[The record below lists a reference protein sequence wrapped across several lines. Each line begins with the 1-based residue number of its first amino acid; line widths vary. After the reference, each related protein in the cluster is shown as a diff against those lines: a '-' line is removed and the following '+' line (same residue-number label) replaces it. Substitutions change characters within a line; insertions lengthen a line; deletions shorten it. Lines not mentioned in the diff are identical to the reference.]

1 MDQEALQHRVRR
13 PRPNRVA
20 GASVAGGLAVTL
32 SLLLTQTAFAD
43 MPRLGTQGSAQ
54 RLVVDGKPMLVLG
67 GELGNSSASSQAYMA
82 RYWPKLKAM
91 NLNTVLAPASWELIE
106 PKEGSFDFSSVDG
119 LIKDARAQDMHL
131 VLLWFGAW
139 KNSMSTYVPSWV
151 KRDDVRFPRAKAANG
166 VSQEILSAFST
177 NTRDADAKA
186 YAALLAH
193 LKAVDA
199 KGTVLMVQVENEI
212 GMLPVAREWGPEANA
227 AWAAPVP
234 AELLQ
239 RLSSSN
245 QVGGGTAIEPE
256 LRALWA
262 AHGSKTSGAWSQV
275 FGDADAGQEVFTA
288 WFYARYADAVT
299 RAGKAAYPL
308 PMYVNVA
315 LNRAGKAPG
324 EYPSGGPLPHL
335 IDVWKTGAPSL
346 DLISPDIYFPNFNDL
361 AGRYKRP
368 DNSLFIP
375 EANNVGAPETPANA
389 FYAIGKLDAFGFS
402 PFQVENAE
410 AKEQE
415 AVTQAYGVLKQLTP
429 AILAA
434 QGLNRMSGFK
444 PRVLEDGTVLDQ
456 PVGQTI
462 GDYRFTV
469 GFVDPWTP
477 RADQKTASHGGMII
491 QIGPEEYLMAGRGLV
506 ITFAGAGDG
515 APIAGIDS
523 AVEGVFDAQGR
534 WVPGRALNGD
544 QTHQGRH
551 VRLPPDQFQI
561 QRVKLY
567 RYR

>member
-1 MDQEALQHRVRR
+1 MNQEALQHRVRR
-13 PRPNRVA
+13 PRPRGVA
-20 GASVAGGLAVTL
+20 AVGGLAVAV
-32 SLLLTQTAFAD
+32 SLLLAQDALAGT
-43 MPRLGTQGSAQ
+43 PRLEAQGSAR
-54 RLVVDGKPMLVLG
+54 RLVVDGKPLLVLG

-82 RYWPKLKAM
+82 KYWPKLKAM

-106 PKEGSFDFSSVDG
+106 PKEGVYDFSSVDA
-119 LIKDARAQDMHL
+119 LLKDARAQDMHL

-166 VSQEILSAFST
+166 VSQEILSAFSA

-199 KGTVLMVQVENEI
+199 QGTVLMVQVENEI

-234 AELLQ
+234 AELLR
-239 RLSSSN
+239 RLTS
-245 QVGGGTAIEPE
+245 GGNAIEPE

-262 AHGSKTSGAWSQV
+262 ARGSKTSGTWAQV
-275 FGDADAGQEVFTA
+275 FGDGDAGQEVFTA
-288 WFYARYADAVT
+288 WFYARYAEAVT

-315 LNRAGKAPG
+315 LNRTGKAPG

-346 DLISPDIYFPNFNDL
+346 DLISPDIYFPNFSDL
-361 AGRYKRP
+361 AGRYRRP
-368 DNSLFIP
+368 DNALFIP

-410 AKEQE
+410 PKEQE

-434 QGLNRMSGFK
+434 QGLNKMSGFK

-456 PVGQTI
+456 PVSQVI

-469 GFVDPWTP
+469 AFIDPWTP
-477 RADQKTASHGGMII
+477 MADQKTAGHGGMII
-491 QIGPEEYLMAGRGLV
+491 QVGPEEYLMAGRGLV
-506 ITFAGAGDG
+506 VTFAGAGAGDG
-515 APIAGIDS
+515 PALAGIDS

-534 WVPGRALNGD
+534 WIPGRALNGD

-551 VRLPPDQFQI
+551 IRLPPDQFQI

>member
-13 PRPNRVA
+13 PRPKGVA
-20 GASVAGGLAVTL
+20 AVGGLAVAM
-32 SLLLTQTAFAD
+32 SLLLVQGAVAGT
-43 MPRLGTQGSAQ
+43 PRLEAQGSAR
-54 RLVVDGKPMLVLG
+54 RLVVDGKPLLVLG

-106 PKEGSFDFSSVDG
+106 PKEGVYDFSSVDA
-119 LIKDARAQDMHL
+119 LLKDARAQDMHL
-131 VLLWFGAW
+131 ILLWFGAW

-166 VSQEILSAFST
+166 VSQEILSAFSA

-199 KGTVLMVQVENEI
+199 QGTVLMVQVENEI

-239 RLSSSN
+239 RLAS
-245 QVGGGTAIEPE
+245 GGAAIEPE

-262 AHGSKTSGAWSQV
+262 AHGSKTSGTWAQV
-275 FGDADAGQEVFTA
+275 FGDGDAGQEVFTA

-315 LNRAGKAPG
+315 LNRTGKAPG

-346 DLISPDIYFPNFNDL
+346 DLISPDIYFPNFSDL
-361 AGRYKRP
+361 AGRYRRP
-368 DNSLFIP
+368 DNALFIP

-410 AKEQE
+410 PKEQE
-415 AVTQAYGVLKQLTP
+415 AVTQAYGVLRQLTP

-434 QGLNRMSGFK
+434 QGLNKMSGFK

-456 PVGQTI
+456 PVSQMI

-469 GFVDPWTP
+469 AFIDPWTP
-477 RADQKTASHGGMII
+477 RADQKTAGHGGMII
-491 QIGPEEYLMAGRGLV
+491 QVGPEEYLMAGRGLV
-506 ITFAGAGDG
+506 VTFAGAGDG
-515 APIAGIDS
+515 PALAGIDS

-534 WVPGRALNGD
+534 WIPGRALNGD

-551 VRLPPDQFQI
+551 IRLPPDQFQI

>member
-1 MDQEALQHRVRR
+1 MDQELLRNQACR
-13 PRPNRVA
+13 PRPKGVAVA
-20 GASVAGGLAVTL
+20 GLAL
-32 SLLLTQTAFAD
+32 AASLLLVQGAVAG
-43 MPRLGTQGSAQ
+43 MPRLEAQGSTR

-91 NLNTVLAPASWELIE
+91 NLNTVLAPVSWELIE
-106 PKEGSFDFSSVDG
+106 PKEGTYDFSSVDG
-119 LIKDARAQDMHL
+119 LLKDARAQDMHL
-131 VLLWFGAW
+131 ILLWFGAW

-151 KRDDVRFPRAKAANG
+151 KRDDVRFPRAKSANG
-166 VSQEILSAFST
+166 VSQEILSAFSA

-199 KGTVLMVQVENEI
+199 QGTVLMVQVENEI

-234 AELLQ
+234 PELLE
-239 RLSSSN
+239 RLAT
-245 QVGGGTAIEPE
+245 GGEAIEPE
-256 LRALWA
+256 LRALWS
-262 AHGSKTSGAWSQV
+262 AHGSKTSGTWAQV
-275 FGDADAGQEVFTA
+275 FGDGDAGQEVFTA

-315 LNRAGKAPG
+315 LNRTGKAPG

-346 DLISPDIYFPNFNDL
+346 DLISPDIYFPNFSDL
-361 AGRYKRP
+361 AGRYRRP
-368 DNSLFIP
+368 DNALFIP

-402 PFQVENAE
+402 PFQVENADD
-410 AKEQE
+410 AVQA

-434 QGLNRMSGFK
+434 QGLGKMSGFK

-456 PVGQTI
+456 PVSQVI
-462 GDYRFTV
+462 GDYRFSVAFIDT
-469 GFVDPWTP
+469 WTP
-477 RADQKTASHGGMII
+477 KADQKTAGHGGVII

-506 ITFAGAGDG
+506 VTFSGAGDG
-515 APIAGIDS
+515 PALAGIDS

-534 WVPGRALNGD
+534 WVPGRTLNGD

-551 VRLPPDQFQI
+551 IRLPPDQFQI

>member
-1 MDQEALQHRVRR
+1 MDQGPLQNRAGWPR
-13 PRPNRVA
+13 PRRVA
-20 GASVAGGLAVTL
+20 AAALAA
-32 SLLLTQTAFAD
+32 SLLLVQGAAAG
-43 MPRLGTQGSAQ
+43 MPHLEAQGSAR

-91 NLNTVLAPASWELIE
+91 NLNTVLAPVSWELVE
-106 PKEGSFDFSSVDG
+106 PKEGAYDFSSVDG
-119 LIKDARAQDMHL
+119 LLKDARAQDMHL
-131 VLLWFGAW
+131 MILWFGAW
-139 KNSMSTYVPSWV
+139 KNSMSTYVPAWV
-151 KRDDVRFPRAKAANG
+151 KRDDARFPRAKAANG
-166 VSQEILSAFST
+166 GSQEILSAFSAQ
-177 NTRDADAKA
+177 TRDADAGA

-199 KGTVLMVQVENEI
+199 QGTVLMVQVENEI

-234 AELLQ
+234 PELLE
-239 RLSSSN
+239 RL
-245 QVGGGTAIEPE
+245 VAGGEAIEPE
-256 LRALWA
+256 LRALWR
-262 AHGSKTSGAWSQV
+262 AHGAKTAGSWAQV
-275 FGDADAGQEVFTA
+275 FGDGDAGQEVFTA

-315 LNRAGKAPG
+315 LNRTGKAPG
-324 EYPSGGPLPHL
+324 DYPSGGPLPHL
-335 IDVWKTGAPSL
+335 IDVWKTGAPSV

-368 DNSLFIP
+368 DNALFIP

-389 FYAIGKLDAFGFS
+389 FYTIGKLDALGFS
-402 PFQVENAE
+402 PFQVENADDT
-410 AKEQE
+410 AQA

-434 QGLNRMSGFK
+434 QGLGKMSGFK

-456 PVGQTI
+456 PVSQVI

-469 GFVDPWTP
+469 GFLDPWTP
-477 RADQKTASHGGMII
+477 KADQKTAAHGGLII
-491 QIGPEEYLMAGRGLV
+491 QIGPEEYLIAGRGLV
-506 ITFAGAGDG
+506 VTFAGAGNG
-515 APIAGIDS
+515 PALAGIDS

-534 WVPGRALNGD
+534 WVPGRTLNGD

-551 VRLPPDQFQI
+551 IRLAPGQFQI
-561 QRVKLY
+561 QRVKFY

>member
-1 MDQEALQHRVRR
+1 MGQDRSQDRRSGSRAAGRGVVSALA
-13 PRPNRVA
+13 A
-20 GASVAGGLAVTL
+20 G
-32 SLLLTQTAFAD
+32 LLLTVFATNKAAAQI
-43 MPRLGTQGSAQ
+43 PRLETQGTAR
-54 RLVVDGKPMLVLG
+54 RLVVEGKPLLVIG

-82 RYWPKLKAM
+82 PYWPKLKAM

-106 PKEGSFDFSSVDG
+106 PKEGVYDFSSVDG
-119 LIKDARAQDMHL
+119 LLKDARAQDMHL

-151 KRDDVRFPRAKAANG
+151 KRDQARFPRAQSANG
-166 VSQEILSAFST
+166 VSQEILSAFSGA
-177 NTRDADAKA
+177 TRDADAKA

-193 LKAVDA
+193 LKAVDP

-212 GMLPVAREWGPEANA
+212 GMLPVAREWGPVANA

-234 AELLQ
+234 AALIQ
-239 RLSSSN
+239 RLTD
-245 QVGGGTAIEPE
+245 GGAAIEPE
-256 LRALWA
+256 LRALWQ
-262 AHGSKTSGAWSQV
+262 AHGARTSGSWAQV

-288 WFYARYADAVT
+288 WFYARYAEAVT
-299 RAGKAAYPL
+299 QAGKAAYPL

-324 EYPSGGPLPHL
+324 DYPSGGPLPHL
-335 IDVWKTGAPSL
+335 IDVWKTAAPSL

-368 DNSLFIP
+368 DNALFIP
-375 EANNVGAPETPANA
+375 EANNVSAPETPANA

-402 PFQVENAE
+402 PFQVETAE
-410 AKEQE
+410 GKDQE
-415 AVTQAYGVLKQLTP
+415 AVTQAYGLLRQLTP

-434 QGLNRMSGFK
+434 QGLNKMSGFK

-456 PVGQTI
+456 PVSQTI

-469 GFVDPWTP
+469 GFIDPWTP
-477 RADQKTASHGGMII
+477 KADQKTAGHGGLII
-491 QIGPEEYLMAGRGLV
+491 QTGPEEYLIAGRGLV
-506 ITFAGAGDG
+506 VTFAGAGDG
-515 APIAGIDS
+515 PAIAGVDS

-534 WVPGRALNGD
+534 WVPGRTLNGD

-551 VRLPPDQFQI
+551 IRLPPDQFQI
-561 QRVKLY
+561 QRVRFY

>member
-1 MDQEALQHRVRR
+1 MDQEAFQHRVRR

-20 GASVAGGLAVTL
+20 GARVAGGLAVTL
-32 SLLLTQTAFAD
+32 SLLLTQNAFAD
-43 MPRLGTQGSAQ
+43 MPRLETQGSAQ

-91 NLNTVLAPASWELIE
+91 NLNTVLAPVSWELIE
-106 PKEGSFDFSSVDG
+106 PKEGVYDFSSVDG
-119 LIKDARAQDMHL
+119 LLKDARAQDMRL
-131 VLLWFGAW
+131 VILWFGAW

-239 RLSSSN
+239 RLSA
-245 QVGGGTAIEPE
+245 GGAAIEPE
-256 LRALWA
+256 LRALWQ
-262 AHGSKTSGAWSQV
+262 AHGAKTSGTWSQV

-288 WFYARYADAVT
+288 WFYARYTDAVT

-368 DNSLFIP
+368 DNALFIP

-410 AKEQE
+410 PKEQE
-415 AVTQAYGVLKQLTP
+415 AVAQAYGVLKQLTP

-462 GDYRFTV
+462 GDYKFTV

-477 RADQKTASHGGMII
+477 RADQKTAGHGGMII

-506 ITFAGAGDG
+506 VTFAGAGDG
-515 APIAGIDS
+515 ASKAGAIAGIDS

-534 WVPGRALNGD
+534 WVPGRTLNGD

-551 VRLPPDQFQI
+551 IRLPPDQFQI

>member
-13 PRPNRVA
+13 PRPNGVA
-20 GASVAGGLAVTL
+20 VGGVAAAL
-32 SLLLTQTAFAD
+32 SLLLAQAALAD
-43 MPRLGTQGSAQ
+43 TPRLETQGSAQ

-82 RYWPKLKAM
+82 KYWPKLKAM

-106 PKEGSFDFSSVDG
+106 PKEGVYDFSSVDG

-139 KNSMSTYVPSWV
+139 KNSMSTYAPSWV

-166 VSQEILSAFST
+166 VSQEILSAFGA

-186 YAALLAH
+186 YAALLNH
-193 LKAVDA
+193 LKVADA

-239 RLSSSN
+239 RLTA
-245 QVGGGTAIEPE
+245 GGTAIEPE

-262 AHGSKTSGAWSQV
+262 AHGSKTSGTWAQV

-288 WFYARYADAVT
+288 WFYARYTDAVT

-410 AKEQE
+410 PEAQE

-434 QGLNRMSGFK
+434 QGQDSQGVRKMAGFK

-456 PVGQTI
+456 PVSQTI
-462 GDYRFTV
+462 GDYRFNV
-469 GFVDPWTP
+469 AFVDTWTP
-477 RADQKTASHGGMII
+477 KADQKTAGHGGIII

-506 ITFAGAGDG
+506 VTFAGAGDG

-534 WVPGRALNGD
+534 WVPGRTLNGD

-551 VRLPPDQFQI
+551 IRLPPDQFQI

>member
-1 MDQEALQHRVRR
+1 MGQEFLRNRTRR
-13 PRPNRVA
+13 PRSKGAVA
-20 GASVAGGLAVTL
+20 AGLAL
-32 SLLLTQTAFAD
+32 AASLLLVQGAVAA
-43 MPRLGTQGSAQ
+43 MPRLETQGSTR
-54 RLVVDGKPMLVLG
+54 RLVVDGEPMLVLG

-82 RYWPKLKAM
+82 TYWPKLKAM
-91 NLNTVLAPASWELIE
+91 NLNTVLAPVSWELIE
-106 PKEGSFDFSSVDG
+106 PKEGAYDFSSVDG
-119 LIKDARAQDMHL
+119 LLKDARAHDMRL

-166 VSQEILSAFST
+166 VSQEILSAFSA
-177 NTRDADAKA
+177 NTRDADARA

-199 KGTVLMVQVENEI
+199 QGTVLMVQVENEI
-212 GMLPVAREWGPEANA
+212 GMLPVAREWGPEANV

-234 AELLQ
+234 PDLLK
-239 RLSSSN
+239 RLA
-245 QVGGGTAIEPE
+245 VGGETIEPE
-256 LRALWA
+256 LRALWR
-262 AHGSKTSGAWSQV
+262 AHGAKTSGTWAQV
-275 FGDADAGQEVFTA
+275 FGDGDAGQEVFTA

-315 LNRAGKAPG
+315 LNRTGKAPG

-335 IDVWKTGAPSL
+335 IDVWKTGAPSV
-346 DLISPDIYFPNFNDL
+346 DLISPDIYFPNFSDL

-368 DNSLFIP
+368 DNALFIP

-389 FYAIGKLDAFGFS
+389 FYAIGKLDALGFS
-402 PFQVENAE
+402 PFQVENAD
-410 AKEQE
+410 APAQE
-415 AVTQAYGVLKQLTP
+415 ALTQAYGVLRQLSP

-434 QGLNRMSGFK
+434 QGLDKMSGFK

-456 PVGQTI
+456 PVSQVI
-462 GDYRFTV
+462 GDYRFNVAFIDT
-469 GFVDPWTP
+469 WTP
-477 RADQKTASHGGMII
+477 KADQKTAGHGGVII

-506 ITFAGAGDG
+506 ITFAGTGDG
-515 APIAGIDS
+515 PALAGVDN
-523 AVEGVFDAQGR
+523 AVEGVFDRQGR
-534 WVPGRALNGD
+534 WVPGRVLNGD

-551 VRLPPDQFQI
+551 IRLAPDQFQI

>member
-1 MDQEALQHRVRR
+1 MDQELLRNRARR
-13 PRPNRVA
+13 PRPRSVAVA
-20 GASVAGGLAVTL
+20 GLAL
-32 SLLLTQTAFAD
+32 AASLLLVQGAVAG
-43 MPRLGTQGSAQ
+43 MPRLETQGSAR

-82 RYWPKLKAM
+82 KYWPKLKAM
-91 NLNTVLAPASWELIE
+91 NLNTVLAPVSWELIE
-106 PKEGSFDFSSVDG
+106 PKEGVYDFSSVDG
-119 LIKDARAQDMHL
+119 LLKDARAQDMHL

-166 VSQEILSAFST
+166 ISQEILSAFST
-177 NTRDADAKA
+177 ETRDADARA
-186 YAALLAH
+186 YAALLVH

-199 KGTVLMVQVENEI
+199 QGTVLMVQVENEI

-234 AELLQ
+234 PELLE
-239 RLSSSN
+239 RLAT
-245 QVGGGTAIEPE
+245 GGETIEPE
-256 LRALWA
+256 LRALWR
-262 AHGSKTSGAWSQV
+262 AHGSKTSGTWAQV
-275 FGDADAGQEVFTA
+275 FGDGDAGQEVFTA

-315 LNRAGKAPG
+315 LNRTGKAPG

-335 IDVWKTGAPSL
+335 IDVWKTGAPSV
-346 DLISPDIYFPNFNDL
+346 DLISPDIYFPNFSDL
-361 AGRYKRP
+361 AGRYKRR
-368 DNSLFIP
+368 DNALFIP

-402 PFQVENAE
+402 PFQVENADDT
-410 AKEQE
+410 AQA

-434 QGLNRMSGFK
+434 QGLDKMSGFK

-456 PVGQTI
+456 PVSQVI
-462 GDYRFTV
+462 GDYRFNV
-469 GFVDPWTP
+469 AFVDTWTP
-477 RADQKTASHGGMII
+477 RADQKTAGHGGVII
-491 QIGPEEYLMAGRGLV
+491 QTGPEEYLMAGRGLV
-506 ITFAGAGDG
+506 VTFAGAGDG
-515 APIAGIDS
+515 PALAGIDS

-534 WVPGRALNGD
+534 WLPGRTLNGD

-551 VRLPPDQFQI
+551 IRLPPDQFQI

>member
-1 MDQEALQHRVRR
+1 MDHGSLQHRVRR
-13 PRPNRVA
+13 SRPKGVA
-20 GASVAGGLAVTL
+20 AIGGLAVAT
-32 SLLLTQTAFAD
+32 SLLLAQATFAD
-43 MPRLGTQGSAQ
+43 MPRLEGQGSTQ

-82 RYWPKLKAM
+82 KYWPKLKAM
-91 NLNTVLAPASWELIE
+91 NLNTVLAPVSWELIE
-106 PKEGSFDFSSVDG
+106 PKEGAYDFSSVDG

-166 VSQEILSAFST
+166 VSQEILSAFSI
-177 NTRDADAKA
+177 NTQGADAKA
-186 YAALLAH
+186 YATLLAH

-227 AWAAPVP
+227 AWAGPAP
-234 AELLQ
+234 AELLA
-239 RLSSSN
+239 RLTD
-245 QVGGGTAIEPE
+245 GGDAIEPE
-256 LRALWA
+256 LRALWR
-262 AHGSKTSGAWSQV
+262 AHGAKTSGTWAQV
-275 FGDADAGQEVFTA
+275 LGDSDAGQEVFTA
-288 WFYARYADAVT
+288 WSYARYTDAVT
-299 RAGKAAYPL
+299 GAGKAAYPL

-315 LNRAGKAPG
+315 LNRAGKVPG

-335 IDVWKTGAPSL
+335 IDVWKTGAPSV
-346 DLISPDIYFPNFNDL
+346 DLISPDIYFPNFSDL

-368 DNSLFIP
+368 DNALFIP
-375 EANNVGAPETPANA
+375 EANNVSAPETPANA
-389 FYAIGKLDAFGFS
+389 FYAIGMLDAFGFS

-410 AKEQE
+410 AKDQE
-415 AVTQAYGVLKQLTP
+415 ALTQAYGVLKQLTP

-434 QGLNRMSGFK
+434 QGLGKMSGFK

-456 PVGQTI
+456 PVSQTI
-462 GDYRFTV
+462 GDYRFNVAFIDT
-469 GFVDPWTP
+469 WTP
-477 RADQKTASHGGMII
+477 KADQKTAGHGGMII

-506 ITFAGAGDG
+506 ITFAGAGG
-515 APIAGIDS
+515 GPAIAGIDS

-551 VRLPPDQFQI
+551 IRLPPDQFQI